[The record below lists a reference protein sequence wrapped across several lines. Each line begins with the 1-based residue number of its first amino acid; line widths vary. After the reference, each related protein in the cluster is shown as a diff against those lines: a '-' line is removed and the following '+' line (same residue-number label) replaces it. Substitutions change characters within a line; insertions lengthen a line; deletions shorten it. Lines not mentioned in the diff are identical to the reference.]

1 MKKKYIKFEQDA
13 IIILDAIDDREI
25 PVKDLKFCGF
35 CTLPD
40 KRPVYHYSPS
50 SPAKPVSTYVV
61 EINGRVDKPHE
72 ETGGGFTIIS
82 MGKIESD
89 KIKKE
94 AKL

>member
-1 MKKKYIKFEQDA
+1 METKTKYIKFEQDA

-50 SPAKPVSTYVV
+50 APAKPATTIS
-61 EINGRVDKPHE
+61 GRKPLKSLKSKKDS
-72 ETGGGFTIIS
+72 ETGGGFTIIH
-82 MGKIESD
+82 MD
-89 KIKKE
+89 KITDKKD
-94 AKL
+94 